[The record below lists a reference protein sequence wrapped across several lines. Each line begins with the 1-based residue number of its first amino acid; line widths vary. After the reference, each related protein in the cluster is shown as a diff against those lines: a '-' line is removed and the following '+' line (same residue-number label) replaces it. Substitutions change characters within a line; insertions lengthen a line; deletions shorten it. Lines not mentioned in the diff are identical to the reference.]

1 LHLLIGMNYFFLLM
15 LLPLV
20 LIPTASAFDDT
31 EITVSIIGNSVI
43 YLDDNNRL
51 IRAYV
56 DVTNFDPSEGS
67 YLMKIIHLATG
78 TIISEQE
85 ILIRETG
92 NDKAGVN
99 VAYMVKEDD
108 VYSDGTSVQ
117 GEYEIQITTETGKS
131 VGNTKFSIMKSSN
144 PNPTINNSIE
154 KKSSPSNVDEIEPI
168 KSIQL
173 EEKVTLEPESEIQQ
187 EVSPTLE
194 TDSTINAQS
203 RIPDWVKNIFIMYAE
218 ESISEDELINAIKF
232 LIGQEI
238 III

>member
-1 LHLLIGMNYFFLLM
+1 M

-20 LIPTASAFDDT
+20 LIQTASAFDDT
-31 EITVSIIGNSVI
+31 EITVSIIGNSII

-67 YLMKIIHLATG
+67 YLMKIIHLSTG

-99 VAYMVKEDD
+99 VAYMVKEDE

-117 GEYEIQITTETGKS
+117 GDYEIQITTETGKS
-131 VGNTKFSIMKSSN
+131 VGSTKFSIMKASN
-144 PNPTINNSIE
+144 PSPTINNSSE
-154 KKSSPSNVDEIEPI
+154 KKSSTSNADEVEPI
-168 KSIQL
+168 QAIQL
-173 EEKVTLEPESEIQQ
+173 EEKMTLEPEAEIQQ
-187 EVSPTLE
+187 EESSSLK
-194 TDSTINAQS
+194 TDSIINAQS

-218 ESISEDELINAIKF
+218 DSISEDELINAIKF

-238 III
+238 IIV